1 MRKGGGSNKG
11 SAFERDI
18 CKALS
23 RWWTEDARDD
33 VFWRTAGSGGRATNR
48 AKTGRQTAGAYGDIT
63 YVDAI
68 GEPLMRLCCFELKRG
83 YGSWG
88 ALDLIDKISVGRS
101 KPPVIAQFWA
111 QAKKSAEDAGAD
123 YPVVIFRRDGR
134 SSGIIVP
141 KAFLLALAPYAGP
154 HRGKKLIAEIDGDPV
169 IIMELAEFFDYCPS
183 EHIRSLHDS
192 VTKI

>member
-1 MRKGGGSNKG
+1 MRKGGGSSKG
-11 SAFERDI
+11 STFERDI

-23 RWWTEDARDD
+23 RWWTEGARDD

-48 AKTGRQTAGAYGDIT
+48 AKSGQKTAGAYGDIT

-88 ALDLIDKISVGRS
+88 ALDLIDKIPLGRA
-101 KPPVIAQFWA
+101 KPPVITQFWL
-111 QAKKSAEDAGAD
+111 QAKRSAEDAGAK

-134 SSGIIVP
+134 LPGIIIP
-141 KAFLLALAPYAGP
+141 KAFLLELAPYAGP
-154 HRGKKLIAEIDGDPV
+154 HRGKKLIAEIDSSQV
-169 IIMELAEFFDYCPS
+169 VIMELAEFFDYCPS
-183 EHIRSLHDS
+183 EHIRSLYAS
-192 VTKI
+192 ITKI